1 MFSEEVEEVEE
12 VEEEE
17 LDTVIVPYPNAQF
30 VAEKLLKR
38 GFTYDD
44 LVKCLLWAEHSGPED
59 IYDDYLKRSVTVYC
73 EIRAS
78 ISNFQKNIIESDKNG
93 NDTNVNDTNVNDTK

>member
-1 MFSEEVEEVEE
+1 MSNKMFCDFCGEGMEKREEVKSEE
-12 VEEEE
+12 
-17 LDTVIVPYPNAQF
+17 VPYPNAQF
-30 VAEKLLKR
+30 IAEKLLKR

-73 EIRAS
+73 EIRSS
-78 ISNFQKNIIESDKNG
+78 ITNFQKNIIESDKN
-93 NDTNVNDTNVNDTK
+93 VNDKK

>member
-1 MFSEEVEEVEE
+1 MFSEEVEREK
-12 VEEEE
+12 EEEE
-17 LDTVIVPYPNAQF
+17 LIVPYPNAQF

-44 LVKCLLWAEHSGPED
+44 LVKCLLWAEHSGSED
-59 IYDDYLKRSVTVYC
+59 IYEDYLKRSVTVYC